1 MKDLS
6 RVGERRFQCAF
17 KACYCLYEVSAI
29 QITHHNDT
37 NLPPEDCLSEE
48 DNSIT
53 FVVIVL
59 SLPACVS
66 RLPQRQPLQ
75 DIPSDVSQCRQAD
88 HGHSAQNPRHLFR
101 IGAPCATSTR
111 CGNLPLGFERLKD
124 SFSRKLWRLV
134 GLRKAKHFGRPAP
147 QISGS
152 KWATGIR

>member
-48 DNSIT
+48 DDSIT

-75 DIPSDVSQCRQAD
+75 DMVTAHKIPGTCSALVPPPQDVETF
-88 HGHSAQNPRHLFR
+88 P
-101 IGAPCATSTR
+101 
-111 CGNLPLGFERLKD
+111 
-124 SFSRKLWRLV
+124 
-134 GLRKAKHFGRPAP
+134 
-147 QISGS
+147 
-152 KWATGIR
+152 